1 MDIDSKAKAMCKTA
15 TNKMSAEALAAY
27 EALSLKRADFDG
39 LILTTDGKT
48 INLESKID
56 SKTKSVKE
64 LLGDVPRFVIVE
76 NGGKL
81 ILICWGPE
89 GGKAMEKMK
98 YNSVKGA
105 LEKELGNLK
114 CYSAS
119 ILSDLENIIG

>member
-15 TNKMSAEALAAY
+15 ANKMTAEALAAY
-27 EALSLKRADFDG
+27 EALTLKKADYDG

-48 INLESKID
+48 INLESKVD

-64 LLGDVPRFVIVE
+64 LLGDAPRFVIVE

-81 ILICWGPE
+81 VLICWSPD

-114 CYSAS
+114 SYSAS
-119 ILSDLENIIG
+119 NLADLQNVIG

>member
-27 EALSLKRADFDG
+27 EALSLKRADYDG

-48 INLESKID
+48 INLESKVD

-64 LLGDVPRFVIVE
+64 LLGDAPRFVIVE

-81 ILICWGPE
+81 ILISWSPE

-114 CYSAS
+114 SYSAS
-119 ILSDLENIIG
+119 ILSDLENVLG

>member
-81 ILICWGPE
+81 ILICWSPE

-114 CYSAS
+114 CYGAS
-119 ILSDLENIIG
+119 ILSDLENVIG